1 MIAGTDVNNDGNP
14 DGVLSTWRNPLNGQN
29 SYAFASGTSMAAPHV
44 AGIVGLMLAVN
55 PGLTPLDLDLLLAGT
70 HQRTIRRITTDLGD
84 PGRDD
89 HVGHGLI
96 NAAQAVRA
104 ALEVVGGPPP
114 TASILT
120 VSATQLNFDTML
132 DTLAFSA
139 VNAGSGALFI
149 NSTTDD
155 VPWLTLTPAS
165 GNAPLS
171 LRARV
176 DRSALPTGTHTGRI
190 TIASNASQNPG
201 ATVDV
206 TVKVS
211 AVGAGNVG
219 TVFVLVLN
227 PQSLTT
233 VGGVETSVGQD
244 YAFAIPAVPP
254 GVYVVVAGTDRDDN
268 GFICEEEDACGLYP
282 DLVTIT
288 SGQSTPTINFTVANF
303 VTSPAS
309 LLTALAELPGT
320 NSKRLTPLSENGG
333 PLRLQRLR

>member
-1 MIAGTDVNNDGNP
+1 
-14 DGVLSTWRNPLNGQN
+14 
-29 SYAFASGTSMAAPHV
+29 
-44 AGIVGLMLAVN
+44 
-55 PGLTPLDLDLLLAGT
+55 
-70 HQRTIRRITTDLGD
+70 
-84 PGRDD
+84 
-89 HVGHGLI
+89 
-96 NAAQAVRA
+96 
-104 ALEVVGGPPP
+104 
-114 TASILT
+114 

-149 NSTTDD
+149 NSATDN
-155 VPWLTLTPAS
+155 VPWLTITPAS

-176 DRSALPTGTHTGRI
+176 DRSALLAGTYTGRI

-219 TVFVLVLN
+219 TVFVLILN
-227 PQSLTT
+227 SQSFTT
-233 VGGVETSVGQD
+233 VGQAETSVGQG
-244 YAFAIPAVPP
+244 YEFAIPAIPP
-254 GVYVVVAGTDRDDN
+254 EVYFVIAGTDRDDN

-303 VTSPAS
+303 VTSPA
-309 LLTALAELPGT
+309 P
-320 NSKRLTPLSENGG
+320 SENSG